1 MKFLCFFFIPLC
13 GLIER
18 IKGFQATFQ
27 NRKIKN
33 PCCTN
38 RLSAIINKTKCTKMH
53 ETGIHVHAPNSEMS
67 KPGLLPG
74 AHALII
80 RAIDS

>member
-1 MKFLCFFFIPLC
+1 M
-13 GLIER
+13 
-18 IKGFQATFQ
+18 
-27 NRKIKN
+27 
-33 PCCTN
+33 
-38 RLSAIINKTKCTKMH
+38 KMH

-80 RAIDS
+80 KAIDS